1 MFDDQSICILGVSI
15 FFMYQQVL
23 AAMQNACTTM
33 AHSSRRHRVAPQ
45 YACRIKQFPNIKFC
59 PVSRFSRN
67 LAAFTALPYFHL
79 HFPS

>member
-15 FFMYQQVL
+15 FFMYQQAVMV
-23 AAMQNACTTM
+23 MQNACTTM
-33 AHSSRRHRVAPQ
+33 AHSPRCWRVAPQ

-79 HFPS
+79 RFPG